1 MPDRLRILCFGN
13 SLHGD
18 DGFGP
23 AVAQSLRRQQL
34 PDGVRLIDCGTRGLD
49 ALDLFEGCPELL
61 LIDALEGDRPGRL
74 QILSASD
81 IPLESAH
88 PGSHDAGLGH
98 LIAAAR
104 ATYGELPPIHCIAAE
119 IDHCAPFS
127 PGLSLDVAAAVG
139 EAVHL
144 IHNRWLQ
151 PIHHPTPIGDRELT
165 DELEVLRQ
173 ANQALE
179 TELIHSAETL
189 DLMIEQQETQQD
201 ELRQRSVELAQ
212 LNSAMERAIDTMAE
226 IFVLLD
232 QNGRILKVNGVLE
245 RELGHSRTEVL
256 GTPLESYL
264 AENGTRLL
272 DDLPPDLPGGPSLID
287 AIRFRG
293 GHLSV
298 EVGFRHRGGGQDI
311 PYLVNATLLHSS
323 SGKLEGA
330 LLVATN
336 ISALQAREFDLRE
349 NQRQL
354 RQTAKELTQHRDN
367 LASLVAAQTQDLRIA
382 KESAEM
388 ANRAKST
395 FLANMSHE
403 IRTPM
408 NAILG
413 FAHVLQRETEDPTQ
427 QEKIGRILSA
437 AKHLL
442 AILNDILDFSK
453 IEAEQIQIEQTAVD
467 IPTILDQID
476 NMMAERVRSDKVRF
490 EQEIDPELIDLPLLG
505 DTLRISQILINFVSN
520 ALRFTEHGH
529 VRVSARLE
537 GRNAEQARV
546 YFEVED
552 SGIGIAEDALERIF
566 DAFEQAET
574 QTTRK
579 YGGTGLGLAIS
590 KRLAVLMSGTIGAES
605 RLGVGSRFWF
615 RLPLKHGTRQ
625 VVERTNHEQHR
636 IRAGTR
642 LLLVEDNEI
651 NQLVSLELLGH
662 LDLEVTLAN
671 QGAEALSALERQ
683 DFDLILMDIQ
693 MPVMDGLEATRR
705 IRALGH
711 RMPII
716 ATTANAFDD
725 DRRLCEQ
732 AGMDDF
738 ISKPLD
744 PSAFYAKLATWLAPP
759 PIDSQPVRRTTTG

>member
-13 SLHGD
+13 PLHGD

-23 AVAQSLRRQQL
+23 AVAQSLQRHQL
-34 PDGVRLIDCGTRGLD
+34 PDGVRLIECGTRGLD
-49 ALDLFEGCPELL
+49 TLDLFEDSPELL
-61 LIDALEGDRPGRL
+61 LIDALEGDQPGRL

-104 ATYGELPPIHCIAAE
+104 AAYDALPPIHCIAAE
-119 IDHCAPFS
+119 ITRCTPFS
-127 PGLSLDVAAAVG
+127 PGLSLEVAAAVG
-139 EAVHL
+139 EAVYV
-144 IHNRWLQ
+144 IHDRWLR
-151 PIHHPTPIGDRELT
+151 PTRNPTPVGDRELT
-165 DELEVLRQ
+165 DELEMLRQ

-179 TELIHSAETL
+179 AELIRSAETL
-189 DLMIEQQETQQD
+189 DLMIERQEVQQD
-201 ELRQRSVELAQ
+201 ELRQRSVELSQ

-232 QNGRILKVNGVLE
+232 ENGRILKVNGVLE
-245 RELGHSRTEVL
+245 RELGHARTEVL

-264 AENGTRLL
+264 AEDGARLL
-272 DDLPPDLPGGPSLID
+272 DDLPTDLPGGPSLID

-298 EVGFRHRGGGQDI
+298 EIGLRHSGGAQDI
-311 PYLVNATLLHSS
+311 PYLVNATLLHGA

-336 ISALQAREFDLRE
+336 ISALKARESDLRE

-367 LASLVAAQTQDLRIA
+367 LATLVAAQTQDLRVA

-413 FAHVLQRETEDPTQ
+413 FTHVLQREIEEPTH

-442 AILNDILDFSK
+442 GIINDILDFSK
-453 IEAEQIQIEQTAVD
+453 IEAEQIRIEETAVD
-467 IPTILDQID
+467 IPSILDQID
-476 NMMAERVRSDKVRF
+476 NMMAERARSNKVRF
-490 EQEIDPELIDLPLLG
+490 EQDVDPELIDLPLLG

-520 ALRFTEHGH
+520 ALRFTEHGY
-529 VRVSARLE
+529 VKLSARLE
-537 GRNAEQARV
+537 DRNAERVRV

-552 SGIGIAEDALERIF
+552 SGIGIAEDALQRIF

-590 KRLAVLMSGTIGAES
+590 KRLALLMSGKVGAES
-605 RLGVGSRFWF
+605 QLGAGSRFWF

-625 VVERTNHEQHR
+625 VVERTNQEEHQ
-636 IRAGTR
+636 IRAGSR

-651 NQLVSLELLGH
+651 NQLVSLELLSH

-671 QGAEALSALERQ
+671 QGAEAISALERQ

-725 DRRLCEQ
+725 DRSLCEQ
-732 AGMDDF
+732 AGMNDF